1 MFTGIV
7 QTQAQLIDRQ
17 CREQLEQLTFA
28 VAPTFLQGVAHGASI
43 AINGC
48 CLTVVAFGDVYG
60 VGHEDGNEGNV
71 DLTRDDKPA
80 VTTRATG
87 HDAAAQNNAAQNSA
101 EYSWVRFDVI
111 DETLRLTNL
120 ADVAIG
126 GWVNFERSLKVGD
139 ELGGHQVSGHIH
151 GTAAILSMERT
162 STNCAIAI
170 ALPAEMQPY
179 VFRKGFIAID
189 GASLTVGAVEDTRF
203 WLHLIPETLQITTLG
218 QRQVG
223 DLVNIELEQ
232 QTMTIVDTVRRTL
245 SAMSIAV

>member
-7 QTQAQLIDRQ
+7 QTQAQLIRRQ
-17 CREQLEQLTFA
+17 SHDQLQQLTFA
-28 VAPTFLQGVAHGASI
+28 VAPTFLQGIAHGASI

-48 CLTVVAFGDVYG
+48 CLTVVAFE
-60 VGHEDGNEGNV
+60 HAAEA
-71 DLTRDDKPA
+71 PA
-80 VTTRATG
+80 VVN
-87 HDAAAQNNAAQNSA
+87 DAVAR
-101 EYSWVRFDVI
+101 SWVRFDVI

-120 ADVAIG
+120 ADVGIG
-126 GWVNFERSLKVGD
+126 AMVNFERSLKVGD

-151 GTAAILSMERT
+151 GKAPILAIERT

-170 ALPAEMQPY
+170 ALPPAMQPY
-179 VFRKGFIAID
+179 VFSKGFIAID
-189 GASLTVGAVEDTRF
+189 GASLTVGAVDGAQF

-245 SAMSIAV
+245 AAMSSSVPTATTSALSQAAAQPW

>member
-28 VAPTFLQGVAHGASI
+28 VAPRFLQGVAHGASI

-48 CLTVVAFGDVYG
+48 CLTVVAFGD
-60 VGHEDGNEGNV
+60 
-71 DLTRDDKPA
+71 
-80 VTTRATG
+80 G
-87 HDAAAQNNAAQNSA
+87 HDTAAQNSA

-170 ALPAEMQPY
+170 ELPAAMQPY

>member
-28 VAPTFLQGVAHGASI
+28 VAPRFLQGVAHGASI

-48 CLTVVAFGDVYG
+48 CLTVVAFGD
-60 VGHEDGNEGNV
+60 
-71 DLTRDDKPA
+71 
-80 VTTRATG
+80 G
-87 HDAAAQNNAAQNSA
+87 HDTAAQNRTGQDSA

-170 ALPAEMQPY
+170 ALPAAMQPY

-189 GASLTVGAVEDTRF
+189 GASLTVGAVEDSRF

-245 SAMSIAV
+245 SAMSIEV

>member
-28 VAPTFLQGVAHGASI
+28 VAPRFLQGVAHGASI

-48 CLTVVAFGDVYG
+48 CLTVVAFGD
-60 VGHEDGNEGNV
+60 
-71 DLTRDDKPA
+71 
-80 VTTRATG
+80 G
-87 HDAAAQNNAAQNSA
+87 HDTAAQNRTGQDSA

-170 ALPAEMQPY
+170 ALPAAMQPY

-189 GASLTVGAVEDTRF
+189 GASLTVGAVEDSRF

>member
-28 VAPTFLQGVAHGASI
+28 VAPRFLQGVAHGASI

-48 CLTVVAFGDVYG
+48 CLTVVAFGYVHGD
-60 VGHEDGNEGNV
+60 GHEDGNEGDV
-71 DLTRDDKPA
+71 DPARDDKSA

-87 HDAAAQNNAAQNSA
+87 HDAAAQNSA

-170 ALPAEMQPY
+170 ALPAAMQPY

-189 GASLTVGAVEDTRF
+189 GASLTVGAVEDSRF

-245 SAMSIAV
+245 SAMSI

>member
-17 CREQLEQLTFA
+17 CREQLQQLTFA
-28 VAPTFLQGVAHGASI
+28 VAPRFLQGVAHGASI

-48 CLTVVAFGDVYG
+48 CLTVVAFGDV
-60 VGHEDGNEGNV
+60 HEDGNEGDV
-71 DLTRDDKPA
+71 DLACDDKSA
-80 VTTRATG
+80 VTARAAG
-87 HDAAAQNNAAQNSA
+87 QESA
-101 EYSWVRFDVI
+101 GYSWVRFDVI

-170 ALPAEMQPY
+170 ALPAAMQPY

-189 GASLTVGAVEDTRF
+189 GASLTVGAVEDSRF

-245 SAMSIAV
+245 SAMSI